1 MVMMMMMM
9 MLLARVAGQYAH
21 PSNFRMSVVQSQL
34 DGHRS
39 SFFITNASCASPI
52 ERKEKDADD
61 RHDDDGD
68 DDGPAVIKI
77 IM

>member
-1 MVMMMMMM
+1 MVMMMI

-21 PSNFRMSVVQSQL
+21 PSKFRMNMVQSQL

-39 SFFITNASCASPI
+39 IFCITNASCASPI

-68 DDGPAVIKI
+68 DDGPAVIMI